1 MSTNERKPR
10 RTLDQDFIDNAVK
23 LVAQEG
29 YKNPRDR
36 ATHLG
41 AIDHIDTPMVRSA
54 VLLVGQPCWVTVV
67 VDGTEVPKTLTRT
80 APRTLRA
87 NLKITQAPLLLLDG
101 HQAIRH
107 YSVT

>member
-1 MSTNERKPR
+1 MSTKEKKPR
-10 RTLDQDFIDNAVK
+10 RTLDKDFIDGTVK

-54 VLLVGQPCWVTVV
+54 VPLVGQPCWVTVV

-87 NLKITQAPLLLLDG
+87 NLNITQAPSLLLDG

-107 YSVT
+107 SVT

>member
-1 MSTNERKPR
+1 MSTKERKPR
-10 RTLDQDFIDNAVK
+10 RTLDQDFIDGAVM
-23 LVAQEG
+23 LVTQER

-36 ATHLG
+36 AMYLG

-54 VLLVGQPCWVTVV
+54 VPLVGQPCWVTVV

-87 NLKITQAPLLLLDG
+87 NLNITQARSLLLDG

-107 YSVT
+107 SVA